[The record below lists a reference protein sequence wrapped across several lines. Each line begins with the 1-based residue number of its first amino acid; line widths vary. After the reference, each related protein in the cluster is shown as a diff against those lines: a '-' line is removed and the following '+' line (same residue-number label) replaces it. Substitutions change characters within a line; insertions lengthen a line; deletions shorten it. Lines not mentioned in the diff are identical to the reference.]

1 MTSDAHGTCPESK
14 SFPDNIEFLLHLWSR
29 ERLQYLLS
37 DEARERYVAE
47 AGLSRDKAEALHVG
61 LTQLKRGLAM
71 EDEAMLRQEQLDRE
85 RFLRE
90 FPQVKQDL
98 EERIGKLH
106 ALADKVDKVHRDCTI
121 SNVVAN
127 STGAVSGILTI
138 VGLSLAPMTAGAS
151 LVLLATGI
159 GLGMAAAVTSVSTS
173 IVEHSN
179 SSSAKAKASHLVSI
193 DRNKEKVVMEF
204 LQHSTPQI
212 VSLTSTSIE
221 SVQGIMK
228 NVNALKLA
236 KAKPL
241 LEAEAKCLMTG
252 GALSV
257 ISTKEVQKAFGGTVL
272 AMTKSAK
279 LVGMATAGVG
289 LLVDVVS
296 LVKSSTHLHEGAKAE
311 SAEELRQLAQE
322 LEKKLETLNRIH
334 EHLQEGLTL

>member
-14 SFPDNIEFLLHLWSR
+14 SFPDEIEILL
-29 ERLQYLLS
+29 EQFCTENLLN
-37 DEARERYVAE
+37 EEEWERYVAE
-47 AGLSRDKAEALHVG
+47 AGLSRDEAEALHVG
-61 LTQLKRGLAM
+61 LTQLKRGPAM
-71 EDEAMLRQEQLDRE
+71 EDGAMLRQEQLDRE

-98 EERIGKLH
+98 EERIGKLQ

-138 VGLSLAPMTAGAS
+138 VGLSLAPLTAGAS
-151 LVLLATGI
+151 LALTATGL
-159 GLGMAAAVTSVSTS
+159 GLGVAAAVTSVSTS

-179 SSSAKAKASHLVSI
+179 SSSAKAEASRLMSTDI
-193 DRNKEKVVMEF
+193 DKEKVVMEV
-204 LQHSTPQI
+204 LKQSTPKI
-212 VSLTSTSIE
+212 VSLTNTSIE
-221 SVQGIMK
+221 SVQGIVK

-241 LEAEAKCLMTG
+241 LKATAKSFVAGRPM
-252 GALSV
+252 SV
-257 ISTKEVQKAFGGTVL
+257 RSTKAVQKAFGGTVL

-279 LVGMATAGVG
+279 IVGMATAGVG

-334 EHLQEGLTL
+334 EHLQESLTL